1 MRSRVIGILLAL
13 VGAVVIV
20 LAPAAPFILDD
31 PNLEGFFAVHKGP
44 YRHMAF
50 ASLAPA
56 IPGIL
61 VVVTALVA
69 LVTPRW
75 PHWRWLFGMTGGLA
89 IAASLAAFGLAQGYQ
104 ARPQMYD
111 SVMVAVVTLTVGA
124 LMIVVGAVLMPRSD
138 TIGMST
144 MASPATT

>member
-1 MRSRVIGILLAL
+1 MRSRVIGILLVL
-13 VGAVVIV
+13 MGAVVIV

-50 ASLAPA
+50 ASLAPG

-61 VVVTALVA
+61 VVLAALVA
-69 LVTPRW
+69 LVTRRW
-75 PHWRWLFGMTGGLA
+75 PHWRWLFGMTGSLA

-124 LMIVVGAVLMPRSD
+124 LMIAVGAVLMPRSD
-138 TIGMST
+138 TMPMST
-144 MASPATT
+144 MVPPAKT

>member
-1 MRSRVIGILLAL
+1 VVLLGGL
-13 VGAVVIV
+13 
-20 LAPAAPFILDD
+20 
-31 PNLEGFFAVHKGP
+31 
-44 YRHMAF
+44 AF
-50 ASLAPA
+50 ASLAPG

-61 VVVTALVA
+61 VVLAALVA

-89 IAASLAAFGLAQGYQ
+89 IAASLAAFGLAQGYR

-124 LMIVVGAVLMPRSD
+124 VMIAVGAMLMSRSD
-138 TIGMST
+138 TMAMST